1 MFIAL
6 WNSVIKKEYPDGKKF
21 IVVYS
26 HSLFVTGIVQ
36 MIATLLTMYMTQNQ
50 GGQNGGQNYDKLLQ
64 IFGLVLVMASV
75 PMIMIVIIGKK
86 VQASLMKVGLQN
98 RISMNEIAEK
108 TNSENVQ
115 EEA

>member
-36 MIATLLTMYMTQNQ
+36 MVATLLTMYMTQNHQ
-50 GGQNGGQNYDKLLQ
+50 GKGQNYDKLLQ

-98 RISMNEIAEK
+98 GISMNEIAEK
-108 TNSENVQ
+108 TNNENV
-115 EEA
+115 ETEA

>member
-6 WNSVIKKEYPDGKKF
+6 WNSVVKKEYPDGKKF

-36 MIATLLTMYMTQNQ
+36 MVATLLTMYMTQNQ
-50 GGQNGGQNYDKLLQ
+50 GKQQNYDKLLQ

-86 VQASLMKVGLQN
+86 VQASLMKVNLQN

-108 TNSENVQ
+108 TNNENV
-115 EEA
+115 ETEA

>member
-50 GGQNGGQNYDKLLQ
+50 GGQNYDKLLQ
-64 IFGLVLVMASV
+64 IFGLVLVMASL

-86 VQASLMKVGLQN
+86 VQASLMKVNLQN

-108 TNSENVQ
+108 PQHENDQ

>member
-36 MIATLLTMYMTQNQ
+36 MVATLLTMYMTQNQ
-50 GGQNGGQNYDKLLQ
+50 GKGQNYDKLLQ

-98 RISMNEIAEK
+98 PISMNEIAEK
-108 TNSENVQ
+108 TDNENV
-115 EEA
+115 ETEA